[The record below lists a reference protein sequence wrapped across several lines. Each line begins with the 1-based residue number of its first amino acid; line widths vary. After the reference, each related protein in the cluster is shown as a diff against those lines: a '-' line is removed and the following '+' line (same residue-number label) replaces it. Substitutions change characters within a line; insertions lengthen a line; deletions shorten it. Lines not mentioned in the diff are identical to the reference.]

1 MYFWSFTLFISLF
14 IVCYTYVGYGLLLY
28 ILVKVKARLFKKPPS
43 APYEP
48 EVTLMVAAYNEES
61 FIEEKIRNTLA
72 LDYPAEKLQIIFI
85 TDGSTDLTAD
95 IIARYPRIRLLHEPG
110 RKGKSA
116 AINRAMTFVQTP
128 VTIFCDAN
136 TLLNKEAVRKLA
148 THFGNAQVGAVAG
161 EKKVMSA
168 EESGAEGAGE
178 GLYWKY
184 ESLLKKWDAD
194 LYSVMGAAG
203 ELFAVRTELY
213 ESIPANCILDDFII
227 SFRINMKGYT
237 VMYEP
242 GAFASETASASLADE
257 YKRKVRISAG
267 GFQSIMMLTPLLNP
281 FRFPRITFQYVSHRV
296 FRWTL
301 APLCLLLVLLAN
313 IILVAQGAGDL
324 YSWLLVLQVLF
335 YGAALSGYLLAR
347 RNIKVKYL
355 YVPFYFV
362 FMNWAVFHGF
372 YRFLG
377 NRQSAIWERSQRSSA
392 TIST

>member
-48 EVTLMVAAYNEES
+48 EVTLMIAAYNEES

-85 TDGSTDLTAD
+85 TDGSTDATAD
-95 IIARYPRIRLLHEPG
+95 IIGRYPGIRLLHEPR

-116 AINRAMTFVQTP
+116 AINRAMAFVQTP

-213 ESIPANCILDDFII
+213 EPIPANCILDDFII

-237 VMYEP
+237 VMYES

-281 FRFPRITFQYVSHRV
+281 FRFPKITFQYVSHRV

>member
-1 MYFWSFTLFISLF
+1 MLFWSFTLFISLF
-14 IVCYTYVGYGLLLY
+14 IVCYTYVGYGILLY

-48 EVTLMVAAYNEES
+48 EITLMVAAYNEES

-85 TDGSTDLTAD
+85 TDGSTDGTMD
-95 IIARYPRIRLLHEPG
+95 IIARYPQIRLLHEP
-110 RKGKSA
+110 RRNGKSA
-116 AINRAMTFVQTP
+116 AINRAMAFVQTP

-148 THFGNAQVGAVAG
+148 THFGNARVGAVAG
-161 EKKVMSA
+161 EKKVMST

-213 ESIPANCILDDFII
+213 EPIPADCILDDFII

-242 GAFASETASASLADE
+242 GAFARETASASLADE

-267 GFQSIMMLTPLLNP
+267 GFQSIMMLLPLLNP
-281 FRFPRITFQYVSHRV
+281 FRYPKITFQYVSHRV

-301 APLCLLLVLLAN
+301 APLCLLLALLAN
-313 IILVAQGAGDL
+313 IILAAQGGGNL
-324 YSWLLVLQVLF
+324 YSVLLVLQVLF

-377 NRQSAIWERSQRSSA
+377 KRQSAIWERSQRSSA
-392 TIST
+392 TISI